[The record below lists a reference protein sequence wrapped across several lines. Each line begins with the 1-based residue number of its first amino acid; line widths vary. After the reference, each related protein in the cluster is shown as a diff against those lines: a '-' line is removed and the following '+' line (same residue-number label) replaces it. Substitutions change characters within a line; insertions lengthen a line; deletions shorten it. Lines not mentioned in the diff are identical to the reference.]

1 MSEHAVSGTAPRVSV
16 GMPLYNG
23 ARYVEQALN
32 SLLAQD
38 FADFELVIS
47 DNGSTD
53 RTEEICRRYGSRD
66 ARITYHRHDEN
77 RGAAWNYNFVFHRS
91 QGEYF
96 KWAAHDDACA
106 PAFLS
111 RCVATMDKA
120 PPSVVACYP
129 RAMISDEAGRVAQ
142 KLDHYPPLQLE
153 TPEERLFALVTH
165 VGLLT
170 PVFGLF
176 RSSALK
182 RTRLIGAYISSDR
195 VLLAELALMGRFV
208 QIPDYLLAQRV
219 HGGMSTQ
226 ANRSDAEL
234 AAWFDPDSR
243 QGRFLKRNVHSVFR
257 LGPRLFKEHL
267 VAIARSNLSRYEKS
281 RCYLAFLR
289 SWRTR
294 RIICKAILAENRETP
309 AREPSST
316 RS

>member
-1 MSEHAVSGTAPRVSV
+1 MSGAAPRVSV
-16 GMPLYNG
+16 GMPVYNG

-38 FADFELVIS
+38 FTDFELVIS

-66 ARITYHRHDEN
+66 ARITYHRHGEN

-91 QGEYF
+91 RGEYF
-96 KWAAHDDACA
+96 KWAAHDDNCA

-111 RCVATMDKA
+111 RCVATLDKA

-129 RAMISDEAGRVAQ
+129 RAMISDEAGRMTR
-142 KLDHYPPLQLE
+142 KLDHYPQLQFE

-170 PVFGLF
+170 PVFGLI
-176 RSSALK
+176 RSSALQ

-219 HGGMSTQ
+219 HAGMSTQ

-234 AAWFDPDSR
+234 AAWFDPSKTR
-243 QGRFLKRNVHSVFR
+243 WWNWQPRVNSVYR
-257 LGPRLFKEHL
+257 LGPRLCMEHL
-267 VAIARSNLSRYEKS
+267 VAIARSDLSGYEKR
-281 RCYLAFLR
+281 RCGLAFLKA
-289 SWRTR
+289 WRAR
-294 RIICKAILAENRETP
+294 KLICKALLAEVEE
-309 AREPSST
+309 ARPGRPSGT

>member
-1 MSEHAVSGTAPRVSV
+1 MPEHAVSGAVPRVSV
-16 GMPLYNG
+16 GMPVYNG
-23 ARYVEQALN
+23 ARFLEQALN

-53 RTEEICRRYGSRD
+53 RTEEICRRYALRD
-66 ARITYHRHDEN
+66 ERIRYYRHQIN
-77 RGAAWNYNFVFHRS
+77 RGAAWNFNFVFDRS
-91 QGEYF
+91 RGEYF
-96 KWAAHDDACA
+96 KWAAHDDNCA

-111 RCVATMDKA
+111 RCIATLDKA

-129 RAMISDEAGRVAQ
+129 RAMISDEAGRMAR
-142 KLDHYPPLQLE
+142 KLDHYPPLQFE

-170 PVFGLF
+170 PVFGLI
-176 RSSALK
+176 RSSALQ

-195 VLLAELALMGRFV
+195 VLLAELALMGKFV

-243 QGRFLKRNVHSVFR
+243 QGRFLKRKVHSAYR
-257 LGPRLFKEHL
+257 LGPRLFKEYW

-294 RIICKAILAENRETP
+294 RIICKALLAKDKE
-309 AREPSST
+309 ARPRQPSST